1 MECAKRSAE
10 ARKRN
15 NLERKL
21 IKEQLIE
28 KMNANDWDEVIQGV
42 IDRAKITDKGFEVL
56 RDTLG
61 EKPKETVDINGTP
74 AVVILSGESDIKD

>member
-1 MECAKRSAE
+1 VDCAKRAAE
-10 ARKRN
+10 ARKRK